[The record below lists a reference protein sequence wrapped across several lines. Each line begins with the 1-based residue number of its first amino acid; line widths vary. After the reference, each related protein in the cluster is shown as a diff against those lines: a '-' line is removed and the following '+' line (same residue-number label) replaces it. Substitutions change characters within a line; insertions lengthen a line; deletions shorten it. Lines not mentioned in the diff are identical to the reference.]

1 MGIPIWFVCG
11 WANKNTDCLLTMRYD
26 TLFIRSNYII
36 EINKEKNTTIGK
48 YDVSFCKNYK
58 VCGKSVPPKVT
69 FDLIQCAICRG
80 FNVAQFVR
88 RNDSFKDD
96 YHFNQELL

>member
-1 MGIPIWFVCG
+1 M
-11 WANKNTDCLLTMRYD
+11 
-26 TLFIRSNYII
+26 
-36 EINKEKNTTIGK
+36 
-48 YDVSFCKNYK
+48 SFCKNYK
-58 VCGKSVPPKVT
+58 ICGKSVPPKVT
-69 FDLIQCAICRG
+69 FDLIQRAICRG

>member
-1 MGIPIWFVCG
+1 MTI
-11 WANKNTDCLLTMRYD
+11 RYD

-69 FDLIQCAICRG
+69 FDLIQCAICHGSR
-80 FNVAQFVR
+80 VAQFVR
-88 RNDSFKDD
+88 HNDSFNDD
-96 YHFNQELL
+96 FCLNQELL